1 MKDNGVSV
9 LLEYG
14 RCRLACDFEKARQ
27 EIKDFRNI
35 IDSRLSEEIDYLEH
49 RDQKYFIIELY
60 FHAFTKLKNKE
71 YSNFLIILFA
81 FQESVLR
88 FQVRKRLCPELLN
101 YSWKKVEEKVEQAI
115 QKYREGNLYKYLQN
129 YQLHN
134 GQALKPNNLNRVVL
148 LVLLEYFDERSSLL
162 EPINR
167 LNKYCDLRSDYVYQ
181 FEGVSSLEDKEPLVK
196 DIYKIVRQITQV
208 PEQNSFD
215 ILNQQIHF
223 LLTNSL

>member
-1 MKDNGVSV
+1 M
-9 LLEYG
+9 
-14 RCRLACDFEKARQ
+14 
-27 EIKDFRNI
+27 
-35 IDSRLSEEIDYLEH
+35 
-49 RDQKYFIIELY
+49 
-60 FHAFTKLKNKE
+60 
-71 YSNFLIILFA
+71 
-81 FQESVLR
+81 R

-134 GQALKPNNLNRVVL
+134 GQALKPNNLNIV
-148 LVLLEYFDERSSLL
+148 VLLEYFDERSSLL